1 VFCVS
6 WPLHVANA
14 EKAFLAA
21 GFRAGPYDLQV
32 AEQIAK
38 LQSQSDK
45 ARAGAAEALGY
56 LRAYAAADALAEA
69 MGDFGDGRAVKPLIA
84 AYPRFSRNL
93 ENRLKNP
100 QICPSDDRFS
110 GDNAQDRMHETPYS
124 IAMALSRLPL
134 DNADDRAA
142 LGRITPWL
150 VANLPT
156 SWDSGV
162 FYDIKAAQ
170 LITAYLL
177 EKAGTR
183 QKVCDIA
190 FDAAQHIGGKGPAI
204 TGRD

>member
-1 VFCVS
+1 MKMPSTTAAAGLLCVFCVS

-32 AEQIAK
+32 AEQVAK

-69 MGDFGDGRAVKPLIA
+69 
-84 AYPRFSRNL
+84 
-93 ENRLKNP
+93 
-100 QICPSDDRFS
+100 
-110 GDNAQDRMHETPYS
+110 
-124 IAMALSRLPL
+124 PL

-162 FYDIKAAQ
+162 FYDIEAAQ